1 MRQKWFRELLRRRIF
16 IIIMLVIQGAAL
28 ILFISNASKLTHRT
42 APFLYFVSV
51 IVCLKVVS
59 SQEKPT
65 YKLLWV

>member
-42 APFLYFVSV
+42 ALFLYFVSV
-51 IVCLKVVS
+51 IVC
-59 SQEKPT
+59 
-65 YKLLWV
+65 